1 MSTEPD
7 GFEAIAK
14 MKELERLGHEILM
27 VKKSLVELDR
37 ARHKTRE
44 AWRAVRKQKDAGED
58 GQKKIPLFISPKMF
72 VRVPIDEAEQRLKK
86 ANDEGDEDLE
96 KTRKELKERV
106 DDLRKFEGQQTLKEI
121 GFDLKP
127 VTSRFF
133 VDQDEL

>member
-7 GFEAIAK
+7 GFEAIAQ
-14 MKELERLGHEILM
+14 MKQLEHLGHEILM
-27 VKKSLVELDR
+27 VKKSLIDLDR

-44 AWRAVRKQKDAGED
+44 AWRAVRKQKEVGED

-72 VRVPIDEAEQRLKK
+72 VRIPIDEAEKRLKK
-86 ANDEGDEDLE
+86 TIDEGDEELE
-96 KTRKELKERV
+96 KTRIELKEKV
-106 DDLRKFEGQQTLKEI
+106 DNLRKFEGQQTLKEI

-127 VTSRFF
+127 VTNRFF